1 MVFPLPG
8 NPMMPSLTTT
18 ECTLPWLM
26 APSTQAP
33 RDLDAR
39 AIALVLLLSAL
50 WGGNTVAVK
59 VGVADSPPLM
69 LAALRFAIGGV
80 CVSGWGLWTR
90 APFRL
95 RPGEGW
101 PLLGLGLLF
110 AIQLGLLNV
119 GVWLSTAGH
128 AAVLLNAYP
137 VYIVLLA
144 HFLVPGD
151 RLTVATLGRRRARL
165 RRDPR
170 ALRRPA
176 PRAPPEPGSTVLAGD
191 VVLSVSAVLLAL
203 RQVILNRQLQRIHPV
218 KPLLAQ
224 VVVGTP
230 LFLLL
235 SWGLE
240 SAPTVLTWRLGASL
254 FYQGVVIAGF
264 NFIANMSLLKTYRPS
279 GLAAFNLTTPLFGVL
294 ATALV
299 IGEPI
304 GWRLAALGAPRG
316 RRDRGRHAPARPR
329 VRSRAPAPLGPS
341 RAESGDGTRAGA
353 RRPHGGRPDRL
364 RGSFSLGLLAAAPS
378 PPSPPAQALVPP
390 ELGRRPR
397 VS

>member
-1 MVFPLPG
+1 
-8 NPMMPSLTTT
+8 
-18 ECTLPWLM
+18 M
-26 APSTQAP
+26 AASTPAP

-69 LAALRFAIGGV
+69 LAALRFVLGGA
-80 CVSGWGLWTR
+80 CVVGWGLWNR
-90 APFRL
+90 APFWL
-95 RPGEGW
+95 EPGEGRS
-101 PLLGLGLLF
+101 LLGLGLLF
-110 AIQLGLLNV
+110 ALQLGLLNV

-137 VYIVLLA
+137 VYTVLLA

-151 RLTVATLGRRRARL
+151 RLTAATLGGVLLGFGGILVLFAGQL
-165 RRDPR
+165 F
-170 ALRRPA
+170 A
-176 PRAPPEPGSTVLAGD
+176 PTEPGSTILLGDAVLT
-191 VVLSVSAVLLAL
+191 VSAILLAL
-203 RQVILNRQLQRIHPV
+203 RQVVLNRQLQRIHPV

-235 SWGLE
+235 SWLVE
-240 SAPTVLTWRLGASL
+240 PTPTTPTWRLVASL

-299 IGEPI
+299 LGERI
-304 GWRLAALGAPRG
+304 GWRLAASALLVAGGIAVATVLRDHAFLARAAASRPAPRG
-316 RRDRGRHAPARPR
+316 
-329 VRSRAPAPLGPS
+329 
-341 RAESGDGTRAGA
+341 TR
-353 RRPHGGRPDRL
+353 
-364 RGSFSLGLLAAAPS
+364 
-378 PPSPPAQALVPP
+378 
-390 ELGRRPR
+390 
-397 VS
+397 

>member
-1 MVFPLPG
+1 
-8 NPMMPSLTTT
+8 
-18 ECTLPWLM
+18 M
-26 APSTQAP
+26 APSPAAP

-39 AIALVLLLSAL
+39 AIAMVLLLSAL

-59 VGVADSPPLM
+59 IGVVDSPPLM

-80 CVSGWGLWTR
+80 CVLGWGLWTR

-95 RPGEGW
+95 GREEGG

-110 AIQLGLLNV
+110 ATQLGLLNV

-151 RLTVATLGRRRARL
+151 RMTPATLGGVVLGFSGILLLFGSQLLDAPEAGSTILAGDLVLTVA
-165 RRDPR
+165 
-170 ALRRPA
+170 
-176 PRAPPEPGSTVLAGD
+176 
-191 VVLSVSAVLLAL
+191 AVLLAL
-203 RQVILNRQLQRIHPV
+203 RQVVLNRQLQRIHPV

-224 VVVGTP
+224 VVVGIP

-235 SWGLE
+235 SWLVE
-240 SAPTVLTWRLGASL
+240 PAPTVLTRSLAASL

-279 GLAAFNLTTPLFGVL
+279 ALAAFSLTTPLFGVL

-304 GWRLAALGAPRG
+304 GWRLAASALLVAGGIAVATLL
-316 RRDRGRHAPARPR
+316 RDRAAVAR
-329 VRSRAPAPLGPS
+329 
-341 RAESGDGTRAGA
+341 
-353 RRPHGGRPDRL
+353 
-364 RGSFSLGLLAAAPS
+364 AAAPR
-378 PPSPPAQALVPP
+378 AVP
-390 ELGRRPR
+390 GATR
-397 VS
+397 

>member
-1 MVFPLPG
+1 
-8 NPMMPSLTTT
+8 
-18 ECTLPWLM
+18 M
-26 APSTQAP
+26 APPTQAP
-33 RDLDAR
+33 RDLDAG

-69 LAALRFAIGGV
+69 LAALRFAIGGA
-80 CVSGWGLWTR
+80 CVVGWGLWTR

-95 RPGEGW
+95 QPGEGW

-128 AAVLLNAYP
+128 ASVLLNAYP

-151 RLTVATLGRRRARL
+151 RLTVATLGGVVLGFAGIL
-165 RRDPR
+165 VLF
-170 ALRRPA
+170 AGQLL
-176 PRAPPEPGSTVLAGD
+176 APPEPGSTVLAGD

-235 SWGLE
+235 SWGPRIRAHGPHL
-240 SAPTVLTWRLGASL
+240 APRRLALLPGCRDRGIQLHRQHVAP
-254 FYQGVVIAGF
+254 QDVPAQRTGGVQPDDPALRRSRHG
-264 NFIANMSLLKTYRPS
+264 S
-279 GLAAFNLTTPLFGVL
+279 GHRRAH
-294 ATALV
+294 
-299 IGEPI
+299 
-304 GWRLAALGAPRG
+304 RLAARRARRSSWPAGLRWPRSSGTERSARAAGAPR
-316 RRDRGRHAPARPR
+316 PVP
-329 VRSRAPAPLGPS
+329 
-341 RAESGDGTRAGA
+341 
-353 RRPHGGRPDRL
+353 GGIR
-364 RGSFSLGLLAAAPS
+364 
-378 PPSPPAQALVPP
+378 
-390 ELGRRPR
+390 
-397 VS
+397 